1 MLQELD
7 SPDAVATLI
16 RTKPNVVVTFSAH
29 WCGPCK
35 ASKPKLEALA
45 AKYEADSTMDLDMA
59 IVYEDV
65 LGEDIHAYAVR
76 AFPTYVLF
84 QRGTETS
91 RVEGANFPALEEM
104 IQKGNCTS
112 PLSGG
117 ETLGG
122 GSVATTPAEA
132 RAARLAK
139 LGGGTSEP
147 MDTSEDDV
155 AGKPSAAEGDTK
167 RKAKDDDPMEE
178 DDKPSTTDAGEA
190 AAKEDPTE
198 KLDPELIKQ
207 LTESMGFPLVRAQK
221 GLLYGPGT
229 VEGAVDWLMEHQDDE
244 DIDHPVPMG
253 PLQKMQSYKCNDCGK
268 VLSNMANLELHANKT
283 GHSDFEESTEAVVPL
298 TEEEKKA
305 KIAEIKEL
313 LRLKRAEREE
323 SEKVDDVTRE
333 KQRRNMGKE
342 MAKTREQMEIE
353 ARKREALV
361 RKREKEAFRKERER
375 LRAELAKDKAERA
388 ARGGKLQSR
397 LGAEGYKPDGIQYDV
412 PTDGGAA
419 VENNVGSPAKPTKK
433 FKADASKI
441 DDYIKKVSSYRAGG
455 DGGKCL
461 KILKTYV
468 SNVVDNPNEPK
479 FKTIKTDN
487 NAFKTKVK
495 PFIGGKLLLLA
506 VGFKPTDDGNF
517 LVLSDEDTDQQLLA
531 DTKSKLEAA
540 LVAYG

>member
-1 MLQELD
+1 
-7 SPDAVATLI
+7 
-16 RTKPNVVVTFSAH
+16 
-29 WCGPCK
+29 
-35 ASKPKLEALA
+35 
-45 AKYEADSTMDLDMA
+45 
-59 IVYEDV
+59 
-65 LGEDIHAYAVR
+65 
-76 AFPTYVLF
+76 
-84 QRGTETS
+84 
-91 RVEGANFPALEEM
+91 
-104 IQKGNCTS
+104 
-112 PLSGG
+112 
-117 ETLGG
+117 
-122 GSVATTPAEA
+122 
-132 RAARLAK
+132 
-139 LGGGTSEP
+139 
-147 MDTSEDDV
+147 
-155 AGKPSAAEGDTK
+155 
-167 RKAKDDDPMEE
+167 
-178 DDKPSTTDAGEA
+178 
-190 AAKEDPTE
+190 
-198 KLDPELIKQ
+198 
-207 LTESMGFPLVRAQK
+207 MGFPLVRAQK

>member
-1 MLQELD
+1 
-7 SPDAVATLI
+7 
-16 RTKPNVVVTFSAH
+16 
-29 WCGPCK
+29 
-35 ASKPKLEALA
+35 
-45 AKYEADSTMDLDMA
+45 
-59 IVYEDV
+59 
-65 LGEDIHAYAVR
+65 
-76 AFPTYVLF
+76 
-84 QRGTETS
+84 
-91 RVEGANFPALEEM
+91 M
-104 IQKGNCTS
+104 ILKGNCTF
-112 PLSGG
+112 GAGTG

-122 GSVATTPAEA
+122 GAVAMTPAQA

-139 LGGGTSEP
+139 LGGAPEP
-147 MDTSEDDV
+147 MDTSEDTS
-155 AGKPSAAEGDTK
+155 KPAAD
-167 RKAKDDDPMEE
+167 AKKEDDPIEE
-178 DDKPSTTDAGEA
+178 DKPADAA
-190 AAKEDPTE
+190 PAAKEDPTD
-198 KLDPELIKQ
+198 KLDPELLKQ

-268 VLSNMANLELHANKT
+268 ILSNMANLELHANKT
-283 GHSDFEESTEAVVPL
+283 GHADFEESTQAIVPL

-323 SEKVDDVTRE
+323 AEKVDDVTRE

-342 MAKTREQMEIE
+342 MAKTREQMEQE

-412 PTDGGAA
+412 PADGGEAA
-419 VENNVGSPAKPTKK
+419 GENVAGGSPAKPLKK

-441 DDYIKKVSSYRAGG
+441 DDYIKKVSAYRAGG

-468 SNVVDNPNEPK
+468 SNVVDNPDEPK

-487 NAFKTKVK
+487 NVFKTKVR
-495 PFIGGKLLLLA
+495 PFIGGKQLLLA
-506 VGFKPTDDGNF
+506 VGFKPTEDGNF
-517 LVLSDEDTDQQLLA
+517 LVLSDEHTDAQLLA
-531 DTKSKLEAA
+531 DTKAKLEAA
-540 LVAYG
+540 LIAYG

>member
-1 MLQELD
+1 MLQEMD
-7 SPDAVATLI
+7 SADAVATLI
-16 RTKPNVVVTFSAH
+16 GSKPNVCVTFSAH

-35 ASKPKLEALA
+35 ASKPQLEALA
-45 AKYEADSTMDLDMA
+45 AKYKADPAMQLEMA

-65 LGEDIHAYAVR
+65 LGEAVHDYAVR

-84 QRGTETS
+84 QRGKETA
-91 RVEGANFPALEEM
+91 RVQGADLPALEEM
-104 IQKGNCTS
+104 IKNGDCTFG
-112 PLSGG
+112 SGTG
-117 ETLGG
+117 ATLGG
-122 GSVATTPAEA
+122 GNVAVSAAEA

-139 LGGGTSEP
+139 LGGGGGGAEP
-147 MDTSEDDV
+147 MDTSGDDKP
-155 AGKPSAAEGDTK
+155 AAAPTPSAEEEKKTSSP
-167 RKAKDDDPMEE
+167 KDDDPMEE
-178 DDKPSTTDAGEA
+178 EKDAEDK
-190 AAKEDPTE
+190 AKEDPTAR
-198 KLDPELIKQ
+198 LDPELVNQ
-207 LTESMGFPLVRAQK
+207 LTENMGFPLVRAQK

-253 PLQKMQSYKCNDCGK
+253 PLQKMQSYKCNQCGK

-323 SEKVDDVTRE
+323 AEKVDDVTRE

-342 MAKTREQMEIE
+342 MAKTREQMEVE
-353 ARKREALV
+353 ARKREAAQ
-361 RKREKEAFRKERER
+361 RKREKEAFRKERAR

-397 LGAEGYKPDGIQYDV
+397 LGVEGYQPDGIQYDV
-412 PTDGGAA
+412 PADGEEAGDDAA
-419 VENNVGSPAKPTKK
+419 ASPAERDPKK

-441 DDYIKKVSSYRAGG
+441 DDYIKKISSYRAGG
-455 DGGKCL
+455 DGGMCL
-461 KILKTYV
+461 KVLKICV

-479 FKTIKTDN
+479 YKTIKTDT
-487 NAFKTKVK
+487 KTFTKKIK
-495 PFIGGKLLLLA
+495 PFVGGKQLLMA
-506 VGFKPTDDGNF
+506 VGFLPTEDGKA
-517 LVLSDEDTDQQLLA
+517 LVLSDEHVNLNLLA
-531 DTKSKLEAA
+531 DTKAKLEAA
-540 LVAYG
+540 MTAF